1 MVEADTT
8 RKASGRT
15 TWRAVIRLAEP
26 LYSDSGVG
34 AHCPLLTND
43 LGAKDPSLLPV
54 TVATTLVLLLSCSN
68 ANTSFPASE
77 TRRLRS
83 VRLRSADKLRDLSI
97 AVASAHTWSA
107 RELLRQPHLQASK

>member
-1 MVEADTT
+1 MPETGSMVEADTT

-43 LGAKDPSLLPV
+43 LGAKGPSLLPV
-54 TVATTLVLLLSCSN
+54 TVATTLVLLLSCS
-68 ANTSFPASE
+68 SS
-77 TRRLRS
+77 
-83 VRLRSADKLRDLSI
+83 
-97 AVASAHTWSA
+97 
-107 RELLRQPHLQASK
+107 